1 MSHADTAT
9 ITLVIPVH
17 NEAGIIEANLARIL
31 QAAQPADAGYTVE
44 LLIVDDGSTD
54 ATAQAIDRFCAQHPQ
69 GRRLGFTRNFGKEAA
84 IQAGLEHAEGSAVI
98 VLDSDL
104 QHPPELIP
112 GMVALWRGGA
122 SVVEARKIHR
132 GKEAWY
138 GRVSAALF
146 YHLFR
151 GLAGLDLRGQSDF
164 KLLDRAVVLQYRQ
177 IEERQRFFRGL
188 VQWMHYPTASIPF
201 EVPERAGGNSG
212 WGLLTLSRYALR
224 NITAFSALPLHF
236 VSWIGA
242 LSLLV
247 GLVFGGITVAQKM
260 SGQALDGF
268 TTVILLLIFFSGMLM
283 LSLGIIGHYL
293 ARIHDEIKQRPA
305 YILLPDD
312 PSGANQ
318 SRVS

>member
-1 MSHADTAT
+1 MSHADTPV

-17 NEAGIIEANLARIL
+17 NEAGVIEAHLAHIL
-31 QAAQPADAGYTVE
+31 QAAQPADAGYSVE
-44 LLIVDDGSTD
+44 LLVIDDGSSD
-54 ATAQAIDRFCAQHPQ
+54 GTAQALRRFCAQHPCV
-69 GRRLGFTRNFGKEAA
+69 RALRFTRNFGKEAA
-84 IQAGLEHAEGSAVI
+84 IQAGLEHAEGDAVI

-112 GMVALWRGGA
+112 AMVDLWRGGA
-122 SVVEARKIHR
+122 RVVEARKTHR
-132 GKEAWY
+132 GKETWF
-138 GRVSAALF
+138 GQLSSAMF
-146 YHLFR
+146 YHLFHR
-151 GLAGLDLRGQSDF
+151 FAGLDLRGQSDF
-164 KLLDRAVVLQYRQ
+164 KLLDRVVVQQYRR

-188 VQWMHYPTASIPF
+188 VQWMHYPTASLPF
-201 EVPERAGGNSG
+201 EVPERAGGHSG
-212 WGLLTLSRYALR
+212 WSLLKLFRYALH

-242 LSLLV
+242 LSLIV
-247 GLVFGGITVAQKM
+247 GVVFGGIALAQKM

-305 YILLPDD
+305 YLLLPDD
-312 PSGANQ
+312 PAGED
-318 SRVS
+318 